1 MNTTRIHSQHASKP
15 QNAPL
20 SCIHLLQ
27 TGAYRSRQWQP
38 PENWSGR
45 PSAMIEKIS
54 GGGMGV
60 VHNAEDT
67 EFGRLVARKCGSTA
81 SPIFK
86 FIVENRTPE
95 TLISRA
101 WPEPSDLLLRR
112 RNTTG

>member
-1 MNTTRIHSQHASKP
+1 
-15 QNAPL
+15 
-20 SCIHLLQ
+20 
-27 TGAYRSRQWQP
+27 
-38 PENWSGR
+38 
-45 PSAMIEKIS
+45 MIEKIS

-101 WPEPSDLLLRR
+101 WPEPSDFLLRR
-112 RNTTG
+112 RNTTGANEKSCPSETLATIVNGDLPAFVLPRQHARPMPAPKKPPL